1 MIHVLIHFHNFELIL
16 GKEIDL
22 SLLRIFFNQRRQKC
36 GLSLRP
42 SSRLFSCST
51 VCVRMVDGCKWY
63 GASAYFKKLKVNWRI
78 SLVILKWVDENSCQF
93 FMFEVLI
100 SDFSFRYLL
109 YAYLSCHRH
118 WSYYGAY
125 IRHPLNGFINVFGAW
140 FSNEMEDTYVCNN
153 NHVWTLDRESDL
165 YCKGDK

>member
-1 MIHVLIHFHNFELIL
+1 MLRATPHLVGNPLNHHLMNHDTCTDTLSPFWVNFREGNWPVPL
-16 GKEIDL
+16 EN
-22 SLLRIFFNQRRQKC
+22 LLQPKKTKMWF
-36 GLSLRP
+36 RP
-42 SSRLFSCST
+42 SRLFSCST

-118 WSYYGAY
+118 WGYYGAY

-140 FSNEMEDTYVCNN
+140 FSNEMEDT
-153 NHVWTLDRESDL
+153 
-165 YCKGDK
+165 